1 LGVDCITSK
10 ESILQF
16 LFLFINSNIS
26 NISKFMP
33 SYLGI
38 LLDAAVQQTQ
48 SDKFIQGVLATL
60 LYGALGIG
68 MAVLAF
74 KIIDWIIPGDLPKQL
89 ADEHN
94 VPLGIVAGA
103 FILGLCIIIAAAI
116 AS

>member
-1 LGVDCITSK
+1 MMSALA
-10 ESILQF
+10 L
-16 LFLFINSNIS
+16 
-26 NISKFMP
+26 
-33 SYLGI
+33 

-48 SDKFIQGVLATL
+48 SDKFFHGILATL
-60 LYGALGIG
+60 LYGAIGIG

-94 VPLGIVAGA
+94 IPLGIVAGA